1 MQKADVTEEK
11 NVEAPKKDFP
21 LVQNQRTFIILKH
34 QQILLNVTF
43 KSVLRNFKNVKES
56 KTIL

>member
-1 MQKADVTEEK
+1 MET
-11 NVEAPKKDFP
+11 PKKDFA
-21 LVQNQRTFIILKH
+21 LLQDGRTFIILKH